1 MRIGTKLVVS
11 LVLSVMVIMGLY
23 HYWRLA
29 KWRETLF
36 EQRVREVQIIARTLE
51 VAIENAIRRDQWE
64 DVESLFQEI
73 KGLSGIDRV
82 TLFRANGSVLVASDL
97 SAVGETAQSPEFQQI
112 LKAKKP
118 TSFFVKGKG
127 RRSFHYLIPMRL
139 AWRGTSSVL
148 EVVASASFIEQD
160 LARRQNEIILT
171 GVFIVV
177 AIALAAWYLTR
188 RNISRP
194 IGELIQGAMAIGS
207 GDLSRRIPVKRKDE
221 LGHLAAEFNRMAE
234 NLERARDQLLEETGK
249 KLELEHQLQHTEK
262 LAAVG
267 RLAAGLAHEVG
278 TPLNV
283 VSGRAEYLIL
293 ELPEGDP
300 KAKSLRVI
308 VEQIERIKRIIEQLL
323 GYARIHRPEVVP
335 TPLPE
340 VFKNVLTLLDH
351 EIGKRGVGVELD
363 VPEKLP
369 PMAGDP
375 HLLQQVFLN
384 LVLNALDAMPN
395 GGLLTIGARLKEQA
409 SSERQ
414 DSSLPHAS
422 EAMPL
427 GPHTGF
433 VEITVSDTGCGIP
446 PEQLH
451 RVFDPFFTTKQ
462 PGEGTGLGL
471 SVVYGI
477 VRDHGGSIAVKSQLG
492 AGTTFTLSLPT
503 HHAEEGGHGTGSN
516 SRRG

>member
-1 MRIGTKLVVS
+1 MRIGTKLVIS
-11 LVLSVMVIMGLY
+11 LVLSVMVIMGFY

-29 KWRETLF
+29 KWREILF
-36 EQRVREVQIIARTLE
+36 EQRTREVRIIARTLE

-82 TLFRANGSVLVASDL
+82 TLFRADGSVLVASDP
-97 SAVGETAQSPEFQQI
+97 SAVGETAKVPGFQQV
-112 LKAKKP
+112 LKTKRP
-118 TSFFVKGKG
+118 TGFFLKEEG

-139 AWRGTSSVL
+139 AGRGTSSVL

-160 LARRQNEIILT
+160 LARRQNEIVLT

-177 AIALAAWYLTR
+177 AIAFAAWYLTR

-194 IGELIQGAMAIGS
+194 IEALIQGAMAVGS
-207 GDLSRRIPVKRKDE
+207 GDLSRRILVKRKDE
-221 LGHLAAEFNRMAE
+221 LGHLATEFNRMAE
-234 NLERARDQLLEETGK
+234 NLERARDRLLEETRR
-249 KLELEHQLQHTEK
+249 KLDLERQLQHSEK

-283 VSGRAEYLIL
+283 VSGRAEYLLL

-300 KAKSLRVI
+300 QVKSLRII

-323 GYARIHRPEVVP
+323 GYARLHKPQVLPVS
-335 TPLPE
+335 LPE
-340 VFKNVLTLLDH
+340 VLKNVLALLDH
-351 EIGKRGVGVELD
+351 EIRKREITVEISLPD
-363 VPEKLP
+363 PLP
-369 PMAGDP
+369 PVAGDP

-384 LVLNALDAMPN
+384 LFLNAVDAVPEGGRLTVTAKLAARESGIVARESLIVN
-395 GGLLTIGARLKEQA
+395 GELTPRTT
-409 SSERQ
+409 
-414 DSSLPHAS
+414 DH
-422 EAMPL
+422 
-427 GPHTGF
+427 GPRTTYGEF
-433 VEITVSDTGCGIP
+433 IEIAVSDTGTGIS
-446 PEQLH
+446 PEHLP
-451 RVFDPFFTTKQ
+451 RIFDPFFTTKK

-477 VRDHGGSIAVKSQLG
+477 VRDHGGSIAVNSEVGK
-492 AGTTFTLSLPT
+492 GTTFTLSLP
-503 HHAEEGGHGTGSN
+503 AYN
-516 SRRG
+516 L

>member
-1 MRIGTKLVVS
+1 MRIGTKLVIS

-36 EQRVREVQIIARTLE
+36 EQRAREVRIIARTLE
-51 VAIENAIRRDQWE
+51 VAIENAIKRDQWE

-73 KGLSGIDRV
+73 QGLSGIDRV
-82 TLFRANGSVLVASDL
+82 TLFRADGSVLVASNP
-97 SAVGETAQSPEFQQI
+97 SAVREMSKAPDFQQV
-112 LKAKKP
+112 LKAKRP
-118 TSFFVKGKG
+118 AGFFLKEEG

-139 AWRGTSSVL
+139 LRWGTLSVL

-160 LARRQNEIILT
+160 LTRRQNEIVLT
-171 GVFIVV
+171 GVLIVV
-177 AIALAAWYLTR
+177 AIAVAAWYLTR

-194 IGELIQGAMAIGS
+194 IEDLIQGAMAIGS

-234 NLERARDQLLEETGK
+234 NLERARDRLLEETRK
-249 KLELEHQLQHTEK
+249 KLDLERQLQHSEK

-283 VSGRAEYLIL
+283 VSGRAEYLLL
-293 ELPEGDP
+293 ELSEGDP
-300 KAKSLRVI
+300 KAKNLQII

-323 GYARIHRPEVVP
+323 GYTRLHKPQMVP
-335 TPLPE
+335 VSLPE
-340 VFKNVLTLLDH
+340 VLKNVLALLDH
-351 EIGKRGVGVELD
+351 EVRKREITVEAS
-363 VPEKLP
+363 LP
-369 PMAGDP
+369 DPLPTVAGDP

-384 LVLNALDAMPN
+384 LFLNAVDAMPE
-395 GGLLTIGARLKEQA
+395 GGRLTVTAKLAARESLIVDG
-409 SSERQ
+409 ERTPRIA
-414 DSSLPHAS
+414 DG
-422 EAMPL
+422 E
-427 GPHTGF
+427 F
-433 VEITVSDTGCGIP
+433 IEITVSDTGTGIP
-446 PEQLH
+446 PEHLS
-451 RVFDPFFTTKQ
+451 RIFDPFFTTKK

-477 VRDHGGSIAVKSQLG
+477 VRDHRGNIEVTSEVGK
-492 AGTTFTLSLPT
+492 GTTFTVKLP
-503 HHAEEGGHGTGSN
+503 AYN
-516 SRRG
+516 L